1 MHFARNAALAGAG
14 AVALGFGGAA
24 TAQETFVT
32 IGTGGQTG
40 VYYVVGQSIAKLV
53 NRNTGEHGI
62 RVTAP
67 STGGSIA
74 NLNAIRAGD
83 QDMGVAQ
90 SDWQYHAYNGS
101 SKFEGD
107 AYEEL
112 RAVFSVHPEPYNVVA
127 LDGTGIETF
136 ADLKGKRFNMGNP
149 GSGQHATTEV
159 VLDAMGWS
167 EDDFELLSQLKA
179 SEQAAALCDN
189 KIDAFAY
196 VVGHPNGSIEEAMT
210 ACDTHLVSV
219 QNPEIDKLVES
230 EPYYAYA
237 TIPAGTYEPQEEDV
251 TVFGVRATFVTS
263 ADVPDD
269 VVYTIV
275 STVFD
280 NFERFKSL
288 HPAFANL
295 QPEDMI
301 SKGLSAP
308 IHEGALRYYREQGWV
323 EDQG

>member
-1 MHFARNAALAGAG
+1 MTLVRSLALAGALSTT
-14 AVALGFGGAA
+14 ALPAL
-24 TAQETFVT
+24 AQETFVT

-53 NRNTGEHGI
+53 NRGTSDHGI

-67 STGGSIA
+67 STGGSVA
-74 NLNAIRAGD
+74 NLNAIKSGD
-83 QDMGVAQ
+83 MDMGVAQ

-107 AYEEL
+107 QFEGL
-112 RAVFSVHPEPYNVVA
+112 RALFSVHPEPYNVVA
-127 LDGTGIETF
+127 RAGTEIEAF
-136 ADLKGKRFNMGNP
+136 EDLEGKIFNMGNP

-159 VLDAMGWS
+159 VLEAMGWTQ
-167 EDDFELLSQLKA
+167 DDFAQLTQLKA

-219 QNPEIDKLVES
+219 QNEQIDKLVNDA
-230 EPYYAYA
+230 PYYAYA
-237 TIPAGTYEPQEEDV
+237 TIPAGTYGPQEEDV

-263 ADVPDD
+263 AEVPEE

-280 NFERFKSL
+280 NFDRFKSL

-295 QPEDMI
+295 NPEEMV
-301 SKGLSAP
+301 SAGLSAP
-308 IHEGALRYYREQGWV
+308 IHPGAMRYYKEKGWL
-323 EDQG
+323 EGEG